1 MAISR
6 ISNDILSQ
14 KVTQESVNKATSGK
28 KEQLQI
34 AATERQKVSLEDISV
49 FSQDAK
55 KLQETEVIL
64 QNALGKLREMDE
76 LTEKNLQGI
85 IERIDSDYYNNNEI
99 NRKIVNDLFPEK
111 ELRNTVEKR
120 MKADSYLPELKKLDD
135 LENIDEAKLNKVR
148 ERIDNG
154 FYASRQ
160 VYDRVA
166 DDLLSV
172 LEG

>member
-1 MAISR
+1 
-6 ISNDILSQ
+6 LQ
-14 KVTQESVNKATSGK
+14 KT
-28 KEQLQI
+28 
-34 AATERQKVSLEDISV
+34 ATERQKVSLEDISV
-49 FSQDAK
+49 FSQDAR

-64 QNALGKLREMDE
+64 QNALDKLREMDE
-76 LTEKNLQGI
+76 ITEKNLQGI
-85 IERIDSDYYNNNEI
+85 KERIDNDYYNNNEV

-111 ELRNTVEKR
+111 ELRRTVERR

-148 ERIDNG
+148 DRIDNG